1 MRLPRGW
8 MSETAESLCGRR
20 HDAID
25 AVVAALSAGAGDRN
39 RLSVA
44 GVATGPAAV
53 KTRDAENGGGSNPN
67 HRKPRSL
74 PFHACRQHMALRDG
88 RPDALK
94 RVTVLPTGRSG
105 RGAMA
110 TSSRSASAKTTGP
123 GKVTGLVDGFAAE
136 VAKRPAEPAPD
147 SGVAVAYALGWA
159 VGEALTWT
167 KYGVSTHLMKV
178 PELSAGA
185 EPWRLLVNQIFSRC
199 TRLHTHLTDARAG
212 LELGDQL
219 RICAELHLDPPNPAE
234 VNTAVGAKNASVAE
248 LHTGILE
255 VLWPVEPS
263 LAKAYLLGYEMEQ
276 MCATP
281 TVHQSTDV
289 KASVEDHVTDV
300 HSLLLTLASKLPS
313 NAAHATDNSLRLWW
327 ASLSAGGE
335 ESPEDLLLQGWR
347 WHEVLAGEVAGKD
360 GLRLSDYVAAADSVT
375 GKLWETARQ
384 VAARFAVWLIVAL
397 VVALLGIGLI
407 VVDAKG
413 TVGAG
418 IASVIAA
425 FGLTWKG
432 IGELFGR
439 AAAKGGEQLWDAEI
453 DWAIAYRFTLLRN
466 PPADRQLKRRSGAFK
481 GDQPTKE
488 HLRRYKQ
495 WKAKWP
501 DVALP
506 DAGQASMANA

>member
-1 MRLPRGW
+1 
-8 MSETAESLCGRR
+8 
-20 HDAID
+20 
-25 AVVAALSAGAGDRN
+25 
-39 RLSVA
+39 
-44 GVATGPAAV
+44 
-53 KTRDAENGGGSNPN
+53 
-67 HRKPRSL
+67 
-74 PFHACRQHMALRDG
+74 
-88 RPDALK
+88 
-94 RVTVLPTGRSG
+94 
-105 RGAMA
+105 MA
-110 TSSRSASAKTTGP
+110 TSSRPTIGKTIGP
-123 GKVTGLVDGFAAE
+123 GKITDLLDGFAAE
-136 VAKRPAEPAPD
+136 AAKRPAEPTPD
-147 SGVAVAYALGWA
+147 PDVSVAYALGWA

-167 KYGVSTHLMKV
+167 KFGVSTHLMKV

-185 EPWRLLVNQIFSRC
+185 EPWRLLVNQILSRC
-199 TRLHTHLTDARAG
+199 TRLDTRLTDARAG
-212 LELGDQL
+212 LQLGEQL

-234 VNTAVGAKNASVAE
+234 VNIALRAKNASVTE

-255 VLWPVEPS
+255 ILWPVEPP
-263 LAKAYLLGYEMEQ
+263 LAKAYLLGYKMEH

-281 TVHQSTDV
+281 TIKQATDV
-289 KASVEDHVTDV
+289 KASVAAHVTEV

-313 NAAHATDNSLRLWW
+313 NAAHATANSVRLWW

-335 ESPEDLLLQGWR
+335 ESPEDLLVQGWR
-347 WHEVLAGEVAGKD
+347 WHEVLAGDVAGKD

-384 VAARFAVWLIVAL
+384 VAARFAGWLIVAL
-397 VVALLGIGLI
+397 VVALLGIALI
-407 VVDAKG
+407 VVDTKG

-439 AAAKGGEQLWDAEI
+439 AATKAGEQLWDAEI

-466 PPADRQLKRRSGAFK
+466 PPADEQLRRSGPFK
-481 GDQPTKE
+481 ADQPTRE

-501 DVALP
+501 DVGLP
-506 DAGQASMANA
+506 DAGQASIADA